1 MRQFTLKSNLLFYV
15 KIITD
20 PTTATKIRENRDVEK
35 KTQICLQTLHH
46 NLETHTNNIV

>member
-20 PTTATKIRENRDVEK
+20 PTTATKIRENRDVK
-35 KTQICLQTLHH
+35 KKPKFAYRPFITI
-46 NLETHTNNIV
+46 